1 MKVRALGFDFDASCV
16 KDMRVLS
23 VIEALSNEAMC
34 LVESNEEAQKR
45 EDELASQLSIALEQ
59 LREHRRGM
67 NLSFDSVSGNGN
79 ARADEKVQALTM
91 SLSQANEKNVGLQMD
106 LREVTSELQ
115 QQKSNRV
122 LDDAKQHS
130 LLTTAGQNAENLTK
144 LKDVSQFLEKRRDEL
159 VSR

>member
-59 LREHRRGM
+59 LP
-67 NLSFDSVSGNGN
+67 
-79 ARADEKVQALTM
+79 Q
-91 SLSQANEKNVGLQMD
+91 
-106 LREVTSELQ
+106 
-115 QQKSNRV
+115 
-122 LDDAKQHS
+122 
-130 LLTTAGQNAENLTK
+130 
-144 LKDVSQFLEKRRDEL
+144 
-159 VSR
+159 